1 MSNGSFEHLQ
11 HVLWVWYNLNMI
23 LHFTLLLVGLID
35 VYSIQLYKQ
44 HMICFGCS
52 KKSSQWDGSF
62 EYPQHELL
70 LGKRKHDFSSNTLI
84 WISG

>member
-1 MSNGSFEHLQ
+1 MVQFKNDFTFHTLIGRSDWRL
-11 HVLWVWYNLNMI
+11 LN
-23 LHFTLLLVGLID
+23 
-35 VYSIQLYKQ
+35 SIRSYIKQ